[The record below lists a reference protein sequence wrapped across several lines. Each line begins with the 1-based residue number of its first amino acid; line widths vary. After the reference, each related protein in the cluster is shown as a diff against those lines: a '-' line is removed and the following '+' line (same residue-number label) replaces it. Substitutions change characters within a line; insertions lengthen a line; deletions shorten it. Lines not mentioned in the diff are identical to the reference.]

1 MDWRTITVSA
11 EVEVYLND
19 IKEDV
24 LRMLDTDEL
33 VEELRERDVN
43 YDEKRS
49 EKYHMLDKLYA
60 SREDIKR
67 HLCDIA
73 NCSYHEP
80 IDSLLNKIRY
90 LL

>member
-11 EVEVYLND
+11 EVEVYLRD
-19 IKEDV
+19 VKEDV
-24 LRMLDTDEL
+24 LSMVDS
-33 VEELRERDVN
+33 EELIDILRKRDAY
-43 YDEKRS
+43 YDEKKS
-49 EKYHMLDKLYA
+49 EKYYVLDKLYFN
-60 SREDIKR
+60 SDDLKR

-80 IDSLLNKIRY
+80 IDSLLNKIRD